1 MSKNLALLKLFL
13 PDLLFTYFDL
23 VKQEK
28 KEDSIH
34 LYFEEYNDSSF
45 IEANIKVHSKGFYQQ
60 STVQDFPIR
69 GKSVYLH
76 IKRRKWMNIETK
88 EILFRDWNMV
98 AKGTRMTSDFATF
111 LKGIHIKLSN

>member
-1 MSKNLALLKLFL
+1 MTENLALLKLIL
-13 PDLLFTYFDL
+13 PDLLFEYFEL

-28 KEDSIH
+28 TEDSIH

-45 IEANIKVHSKGFYQQ
+45 LPKNVKVHSKGFYNE

-69 GKSVYLH
+69 GKSVWLH

-88 EILFRDWNMV
+88 ENVFRDWNMV

-111 LKGIHIKLSN
+111 LKGDYIKFYD

>member
-1 MSKNLALLKLFL
+1 MSENLALLKLFL
-13 PDLLFTYFDL
+13 PNLLFEHFDL
-23 VKQEK
+23 IKQEK
-28 KEDSIH
+28 TQDSFH

-45 IEANIKVHSKGFYQQ
+45 LPDNIKVHSKGFYDE

-88 EILFRDWNMV
+88 NILFRDWNMV

-111 LKGIHIKLSN
+111 F